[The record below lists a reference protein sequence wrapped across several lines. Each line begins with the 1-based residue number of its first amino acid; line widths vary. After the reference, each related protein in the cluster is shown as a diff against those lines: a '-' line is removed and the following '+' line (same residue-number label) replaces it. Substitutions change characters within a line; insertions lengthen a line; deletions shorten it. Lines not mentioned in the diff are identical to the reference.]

1 MPPIIVFVFLALVS
15 SMLPAASQGKADR
28 ICYCLKLDP
37 PVLVESGLG
46 PNGPVM
52 SPADIELCFSL
63 REDDRLE
70 GNAGYSYSD
79 CGLHGGG
86 KLEGSIKGN
95 RLVIRMVDKSGQSLI
110 TLDGTG
116 DITGGFKGE
125 ARVLLPLPGTMGEV
139 DKGVRRFEL
148 RRLEKK
154 KPLIRG

>member
-1 MPPIIVFVFLALVS
+1 MLPIVVFVFFALVS
-15 SMLPAASQGKADR
+15 STLPAVAQGKADR
-28 ICYCLKLDP
+28 IFYCLKLDP

-46 PNGPVM
+46 PHGPVM
-52 SPADIELCFSL
+52 SPADIELYFSL
-63 REDDRLE
+63 KEDDRLE

-86 KLEGSIKGN
+86 KVEGSIKGN
-95 RLVIRMVDKSGQSLI
+95 RLVIRIVDKSGQSLI

-125 ARVLLPLPGTMGEV
+125 ARVLRPLPGTMGEV
-139 DKGVRRFEL
+139 GKGARRFEL

-154 KPLIRG
+154 KLPIRG